1 MPVRAALERISSV
14 FFQGSLFCLEKG
26 GCDSGQK
33 RQNALEMRVIFLTI
47 RAGNLGI
54 GIETSSCTKCIARNV
69 IRFKQ
74 QLNKNNLFS

>member
-1 MPVRAALERISSV
+1 MRFSRESHISSV
-14 FFQGSLFCLEKG
+14 FFQGSLLCLEKG